1 MLYACMTNISTLTDL
16 EFRKW
21 LGNRLVVDQPLEPDD
36 PLYEPLYRDDPGDP
50 IQLILN
56 DIELSEVRS
65 LNFISG
71 FRGCGKTTELFRLRS
86 QLRQNGFFVAYANAI
101 DYLLPSE
108 PIDISDFFI
117 VLAGS
122 FSEAIERELQL
133 DPAKEGFWTR
143 FVHWLQTTNVQLNGI
158 EAKAAVPG
166 TDIGLNFKTSLREVA
181 SFRQR
186 LRESMAA
193 RLGDLRRQVH
203 EFFEFGRK
211 KILEQGPASKGV
223 VFIFDQLEQLRDTL
237 STEGLVAESVATL
250 IANHR
255 ADLQIPLFHMVF
267 TVPPWL
273 KFKLAEMAKIRLL
286 YNVKLWNN
294 DDKRSPHN
302 PGLKTMRRLVERR
315 FTPDG
320 MKRFF
325 GKLRKDGSSPL
336 ADRLI
341 EAAGGH
347 FRDLLVLL
355 RETLLRVR
363 SLPISGKVLDA
374 AIANLRSS
382 FLPMPAADAEWLH
395 EIAHKRDSLLK
406 DRSPESVRRMT
417 FFLDTHCALVLH
429 NGAEW
434 YDIHPI
440 IRDEVEEIV
449 QRETKPTSG

>member
-1 MLYACMTNISTLTDL
+1 MSLSDL

-21 LGNRLVVDQPLEPDD
+21 LGGRLVVDQSLEPGD
-36 PLYEPLYRDDPGDP
+36 PLYEPLYHDDPGDP

-56 DIELSEVRS
+56 DIELSEVQS
-65 LNFISG
+65 LNLISG

-86 QLRQNGFFVAYANAI
+86 QLRENGFFVAYANAL

-108 PIDISDFFI
+108 PIDISDFLI

-122 FSEAIERELQL
+122 FSEALEKELQL
-133 DPAKEGFWTR
+133 DPANEGFFTR
-143 FVHWLQTTNVQLNGI
+143 FVHWLRTTNVELPGF
-158 EAKAAVPG
+158 EAKAQFPG
-166 TDIGLNFKTSLREVA
+166 TDVGLNFKTSLREVP
-181 SFRQR
+181 SFRRQ

-203 EFFEFGRK
+203 EFFAFGRA
-211 KILEQGPASKGV
+211 KILEKVPAATGV

-237 STEGLVAESVATL
+237 TTEGHVADSVATL

-255 ADLQIPLFHMVF
+255 PDLQIPLFHMVF

-273 KFKLAEMAKIRLL
+273 KFKLAELATIRLL

-294 DDKRSPHN
+294 DDDRSAHQA
-302 PGLKTMRRLVERR
+302 GRQTMRRLVERR

-320 MKRFF
+320 MKRYF
-325 GKLRKDGSSPL
+325 GALENDGSSPL

-347 FRDLLVLL
+347 FRDLIMLL
-355 RETLLRVR
+355 RETLLRDK
-363 SLPISGKVLDA
+363 SLPISDRVVEA
-374 AIANLRSS
+374 AIANLRAS
-382 FLPMPAADAEWLH
+382 FLPMPAADAVWLD
-395 EIAHKRDSLLK
+395 EIGQKRDCLLK

-417 FFLDTHCALVLH
+417 FFLDTHCALVLR
-429 NGAEW
+429 NGEEW

-440 IRDEVEEIV
+440 IRDEIEEIV
-449 QRETKPTSG
+449 RRESKASSG

>member
-1 MLYACMTNISTLTDL
+1 MEDITKLSDIQ
-16 EFRKW
+16 FRKW
-21 LGNRLVVDQPLEPDD
+21 LGTKLVVDKPLEPDD
-36 PLYEPLYRDDPGDP
+36 PLYEPLYHDDPGDP

-56 DIELSEVRS
+56 DIELSEVQS
-65 LNFISG
+65 LNLISG
-71 FRGCGKTTELFRLRS
+71 FRGCGKTTELFRLRC
-86 QLRQNGFFVAYANAI
+86 QLRGSGFFVAYANAL

-108 PIDISDFFI
+108 PIDISDFLI

-122 FSEAIERELQL
+122 FSEALERDLKL
-133 DPAKEGFWTR
+133 DPAKEGFFTR
-143 FVHWLQTTNVQLNGI
+143 FVHWLRTTHVKLEGI
-158 EAKAAVPG
+158 DAETKVPG

-181 SFRQR
+181 SFRQQ

-203 EFFEFGRK
+203 EFFMFGRK
-211 KILEQGPASKGV
+211 KILEKVPKATGV
-223 VFIFDQLEQLRDTL
+223 VFIFDQLEQLRDTIT
-237 STEGLVAESVATL
+237 TEGRVAESVATL

-273 KFKLAEMAKIRLL
+273 KFKLAELAKIRLL

-294 DDKRSPHN
+294 DDKRSPHKA
-302 PGLKTMRRLVERR
+302 GRQTMRRLVGRR

-320 MKRFF
+320 MKRYF

-336 ADRLI
+336 ADQLI

-347 FRDLLVLL
+347 FRDLIILL
-355 RETLLRVR
+355 RETLLRAK
-363 SLPISGKVLDA
+363 SLPITASVVDA

-382 FLPMPAADAEWLH
+382 FLPMPAADAAWLH
-395 EIAHKRDSLLK
+395 EIGQKRDSLLK
-406 DRSPESVRRMT
+406 DRSPESVQRMT
-417 FFLDTHCALVLH
+417 FFLDTHCALVLR
-429 NGAEW
+429 NGEEW

-449 QRETKPTSG
+449 QRETKASSG